1 VTPVPVPSERSL
13 ISGSIAVAVLDLV
26 RVLVAVYALVATIAV
41 IILAARFGIERL
53 ALGHIRVRHFGSIAV
68 TIAES
73 RIAAKGS
80 LRVASLVS
88 GIVATAIDSPTAVNP
103 TRVVNSASVINSA
116 SVVNTIVG
124 VAVVPMPSLIIL
136 VDGRIASAIAAV
148 ISPIARAAIVT
159 ITIAVAT
166 PPSPIPIVVPI
177 SPAITIVAVTVAT
190 VFVGLG
196 IIATVVIVIV
206 VIAIVSQR

>member
-103 TRVVNSASVINSA
+103 TRVVNSASV
-116 SVVNTIVG
+116 VNTIVG